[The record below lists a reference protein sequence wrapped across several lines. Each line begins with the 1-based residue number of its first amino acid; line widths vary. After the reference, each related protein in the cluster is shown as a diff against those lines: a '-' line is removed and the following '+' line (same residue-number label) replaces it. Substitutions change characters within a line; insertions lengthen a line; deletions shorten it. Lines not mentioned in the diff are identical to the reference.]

1 MKKTLIALGV
11 GLALTFTVKA
21 ADPQVFSLLTGSNV
35 ELADAQTVT
44 NNAIGLVYTRPNG
57 NKGYTFSYS
66 NIVSG
71 TVVVNSNAYVPAWA
85 TAAQIPPQATDMS
98 SGNYTLQVACF
109 ATNSASTNPVT
120 LVLERSGDGITY
132 DERTTFTLLTTLAST
147 STNTVMTNMPASFFV
162 GTRYVRIKTAASG
175 TVAGALGVTS
185 IARAAITG
193 WTP

>member
-1 MKKTLIALGV
+1 MKKILIAFVV
-11 GLALTFTVKA
+11 GLVLTFPVKA
-21 ADPQVFSLLTGSNV
+21 ADPQAFSLLTGSNV
-35 ELADAQTVT
+35 ELADAQTIT
-44 NNAIGLVYTRPNG
+44 NNTVSVLYTRPNG

-85 TAAQIPPQATDMS
+85 TAAQISPQATDMA
-98 SGNYTLQVACF
+98 SGNYALQVACF
-109 ATNSASTNPVT
+109 ATNAASTNPVT
-120 LVLERSGDGITY
+120 IVLERSGDGITY
-132 DERTTFTLLTTLAST
+132 DDRTTFTLLTTLAST

-185 IARAAITG
+185 IARAAIVG
-193 WTP
+193 WAP